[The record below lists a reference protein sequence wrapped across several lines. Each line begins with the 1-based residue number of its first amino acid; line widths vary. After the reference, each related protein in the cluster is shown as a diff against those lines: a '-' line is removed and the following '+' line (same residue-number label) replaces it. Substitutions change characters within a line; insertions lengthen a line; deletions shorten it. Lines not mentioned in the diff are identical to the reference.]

1 MSLKLDGKKLSL
13 EIEER
18 LRNYILTNKTIA
30 KRNPGLAVIRIG
42 EDPASGVYVGNKE
55 KACSRVGI
63 KSYIFH
69 LKDTV
74 EQKEVEQLLNK
85 LNLDNNIDGMLL
97 QLPISK
103 KFDEQRLIS
112 FINPEKDV
120 DGLNEQNIGKLV
132 KNEQAMRSCTPAG
145 IVNLLKS
152 QNIKIEGKKIVVIGR
167 SLLVGKPL
175 SLMLLNLNATV
186 TITHSKTINLN
197 KICKEADILIAAA
210 GKPNLI
216 DSSFVKEGAVI
227 IDVGIHRLTSSDKS
241 KTRLCGDVLLE
252 DVIPKVFAYTP
263 VPGGVG
269 PMTVTM
275 LLVNTIFS
283 WQKQFGLSSTLND
296 LLPWCWTNDSNNVT
310 SKYYFQLAKTIWF
323 IINS

>member
-18 LRNYILTNKTIA
+18 LKNYIQINKTIA

-74 EQKEVEQLLNK
+74 DQKEVEQLLNK
-85 LNLDNNIDGMLL
+85 LNLDNDIDGMLL

-112 FINPEKDV
+112 NINPGKDV

-132 KNEQAMRSCTPAG
+132 KNEPAMRSCTPAG
-145 IVNLLKS
+145 IINLLRS
-152 QNIKIEGKKIVVIGR
+152 QNIQIEGKKIVVIGR

-186 TITHSKTINLN
+186 TMTHSKTINLN

-216 DSSFVKEGAVI
+216 DSSFVKEGAVV
-227 IDVGIHRLTSSDKS
+227 IDVGIHRLKSADKS

-252 DVIPKVFAYTP
+252 DIITKVFAYTP

-275 LLVNTIFS
+275 LLVNTISS

-296 LLPWCWTNDSNNVT
+296 LQP
-310 SKYYFQLAKTIWF
+310 
-323 IINS
+323 

>member
-18 LRNYILTNKTIA
+18 LKNYIQINNIIA

-55 KACSRVGI
+55 KACLRVGI

-74 EQKEVEQLLNK
+74 DQKEVEQLLNK
-85 LNLDNNIDGMLL
+85 LNLDNDIDGILL

-112 FINPEKDV
+112 YINPEKDV

-132 KNEQAMRSCTPAG
+132 KNEPAMRSCTPAG
-145 IVNLLKS
+145 IINLIRS
-152 QNIKIEGKKIVVIGR
+152 QNIEIEGKKIVVIGR

-186 TITHSKTINLN
+186 TMTHSKTINLN

-227 IDVGIHRLTSSDKS
+227 IDVGIHRLKSSDKS

-275 LLVNTIFS
+275 LLVNTISS

-296 LLPWCWTNDSNNVT
+296 LQP
-310 SKYYFQLAKTIWF
+310 
-323 IINS
+323 

>member
-112 FINPEKDV
+112 FINPGKDV

-186 TITHSKTINLN
+186 TITHSKTLNLN

-227 IDVGIHRLTSSDKS
+227 IDVGIHRLTTSDKS

-275 LLVNTIFS
+275 LLVNTISS

-296 LLPWCWTNDSNNVT
+296 LLS
-310 SKYYFQLAKTIWF
+310 
-323 IINS
+323 

>member
-186 TITHSKTINLN
+186 TMTHSKTINLN

-275 LLVNTIFS
+275 LLVNTISS

-296 LLPWCWTNDSNNVT
+296 LLS
-310 SKYYFQLAKTIWF
+310 
-323 IINS
+323 

>member
-69 LKDTV
+69 LKDSV

-85 LNLDNNIDGMLL
+85 LNFDNDIDGMLL

-112 FINPEKDV
+112 YINPEKDV

-132 KNEQAMRSCTPAG
+132 KNEPAMRSCTPAG
-145 IVNLLKS
+145 IINLLRS
-152 QNIKIEGKKIVVIGR
+152 QNIEIEGKKIVVIGR

-186 TITHSKTINLN
+186 TMTHSKTINLN

-227 IDVGIHRLTSSDKS
+227 IDVGIHRLKSSDKS
-241 KTRLCGDVLLE
+241 KNRLCGDVLLE

-275 LLVNTIFS
+275 LLVNTISS

-296 LLPWCWTNDSNNVT
+296 LQP
-310 SKYYFQLAKTIWF
+310 
-323 IINS
+323 

>member
-18 LRNYILTNKTIA
+18 LKNYIQINKTIA

-74 EQKEVEQLLNK
+74 DQKEVEQLLNK
-85 LNLDNNIDGMLL
+85 LNLDNDIDGMLL

-112 FINPEKDV
+112 YINPEKDV

-186 TITHSKTINLN
+186 TMTHSKTINLN

-227 IDVGIHRLTSSDKS
+227 IDVGIHRLKSSDKS

-275 LLVNTIFS
+275 LLVNTISS

-296 LLPWCWTNDSNNVT
+296 LQP
-310 SKYYFQLAKTIWF
+310 
-323 IINS
+323 

>member
-18 LRNYILTNKTIA
+18 LKNYIQTNKTIA

-69 LKDTV
+69 LKDSV
-74 EQKEVEQLLNK
+74 DQKEVEQLLNK
-85 LNLDNNIDGMLL
+85 LNLDNDIDGMLL

-112 FINPEKDV
+112 YINPGKDV

-132 KNEQAMRSCTPAG
+132 KNEPAMRSCTPAG
-145 IVNLLKS
+145 IINLLRS
-152 QNIKIEGKKIVVIGR
+152 QNIEIEGKKIVVIGR

-186 TITHSKTINLN
+186 TMTHSKTINLN

-227 IDVGIHRLTSSDKS
+227 IDVGIHRLECSDKS
-241 KTRLCGDVLLE
+241 KNRLCGDVLLE
-252 DVIPKVFAYTP
+252 DVISKVFAYTP

-275 LLVNTIFS
+275 LLVNTISS

-296 LLPWCWTNDSNNVT
+296 LQP
-310 SKYYFQLAKTIWF
+310 
-323 IINS
+323 

>member
-18 LRNYILTNKTIA
+18 LKNYIQINKTIA
-30 KRNPGLAVIRIG
+30 NRNPGLAVIRIG

-69 LKDTV
+69 LKDSV

-85 LNLDNNIDGMLL
+85 LNLDNDIDGMLL

-112 FINPEKDV
+112 FINPGKDV

-186 TITHSKTINLN
+186 TITHSKTLNLN

-227 IDVGIHRLTSSDKS
+227 IDVGIHRLTTSDKS

-275 LLVNTIFS
+275 LLVNTISS

-296 LLPWCWTNDSNNVT
+296 LLS
-310 SKYYFQLAKTIWF
+310 
-323 IINS
+323 

>member
-13 EIEER
+13 EIEEK
-18 LRNYILTNKTIA
+18 LKNYIYLNKTIA

-42 EDPASGVYVGNKE
+42 EDPASAVYVKNKE

-63 KSYIFH
+63 KSFIFH

-74 EQKEVEQLLNK
+74 DQTEVEQLINK
-85 LNLDNNIDGMLL
+85 LNLDNDIDGMLL
-97 QLPISK
+97 QLPIPN
-103 KFDEQRLIS
+103 KFEEQRLIS
-112 FINPEKDV
+112 FINPDKDV

-132 KNEQAMRSCTPAG
+132 KNEPAMRSCTPAG
-145 IVNLLKS
+145 IINLLKS
-152 QNIKIEGKKIVVIGR
+152 QNITIEGKNIVVIGR

-175 SLMLLNLNATV
+175 SLMLLNLNGTV
-186 TITHSKTINLN
+186 TMTHSKTTNLN
-197 KICKEADILIAAA
+197 KICKEADILIVAA
-210 GKPNLI
+210 GKPNLV

-241 KTRLCGDVLLE
+241 KSRLCGDVLLE

-283 WQKQFGLSSTLND
+283 WQKQSGLSSNLND
-296 LLPWCWTNDSNNVT
+296 LLP
-310 SKYYFQLAKTIWF
+310 
-323 IINS
+323 

>member
-69 LKDTV
+69 LKDSV
-74 EQKEVEQLLNK
+74 DQKEVEQLLNK
-85 LNLDNNIDGMLL
+85 LNLDNDIDGMLL

-186 TITHSKTINLN
+186 TMTHSKTINLN

-296 LLPWCWTNDSNNVT
+296 LLP
-310 SKYYFQLAKTIWF
+310 
-323 IINS
+323 

>member
-18 LRNYILTNKTIA
+18 LKNYIQINKTIA

-227 IDVGIHRLTSSDKS
+227 IDVGIHRLTTSDKS

-275 LLVNTIFS
+275 LLVNTISS

-296 LLPWCWTNDSNNVT
+296 LQP
-310 SKYYFQLAKTIWF
+310 
-323 IINS
+323 

>member
-18 LRNYILTNKTIA
+18 LRNYILTNKTVA

-132 KNEQAMRSCTPAG
+132 KNEPAMRSCTPAG

-275 LLVNTIFS
+275 LLVNTISS

-296 LLPWCWTNDSNNVT
+296 LQP
-310 SKYYFQLAKTIWF
+310 
-323 IINS
+323 

>member
-69 LKDTV
+69 LKETV

-85 LNLDNNIDGMLL
+85 LNLDNDIDGMLL

-112 FINPEKDV
+112 FINPGKDV

-132 KNEQAMRSCTPAG
+132 KNEPAMRSCTPAG
-145 IVNLLKS
+145 IINLLRS
-152 QNIKIEGKKIVVIGR
+152 QNIEIEGKKIVVIGR

-227 IDVGIHRLTSSDKS
+227 IDVGIHRLTSSDES

-275 LLVNTIFS
+275 LLVNTISS

-296 LLPWCWTNDSNNVT
+296 LLP
-310 SKYYFQLAKTIWF
+310 
-323 IINS
+323 

>member
-18 LRNYILTNKTIA
+18 LKNYIQINKTIA

-74 EQKEVEQLLNK
+74 DQKEVEQLLNK
-85 LNLDNNIDGMLL
+85 LNLDNDIDGMLL

-103 KFDEQRLIS
+103 KFNEQRLIS

-132 KNEQAMRSCTPAG
+132 KNEPAMRSCTPAG
-145 IVNLLKS
+145 IINLLRS
-152 QNIKIEGKKIVVIGR
+152 QNIEIEGKKVVVIGR

-186 TITHSKTINLN
+186 TMTHSKTINLN

-227 IDVGIHRLTSSDKS
+227 IDVGIHRLKSSEKS

-275 LLVNTIFS
+275 LLVNTISS

-296 LLPWCWTNDSNNVT
+296 LQP
-310 SKYYFQLAKTIWF
+310 
-323 IINS
+323 

>member
-85 LNLDNNIDGMLL
+85 LNLDNDIDGMLL

-132 KNEQAMRSCTPAG
+132 KNEPAMRSCTPAG

-227 IDVGIHRLTSSDKS
+227 IDVGIHRLKSSDKS
-241 KTRLCGDVLLE
+241 KNRLCGDVLLE

-275 LLVNTIFS
+275 LLVNTISS

-296 LLPWCWTNDSNNVT
+296 LQP
-310 SKYYFQLAKTIWF
+310 
-323 IINS
+323 

>member
-18 LRNYILTNKTIA
+18 LKNYIQTNKTIA

-69 LKDTV
+69 LKDSV
-74 EQKEVEQLLNK
+74 DQKEVEQLLNK
-85 LNLDNNIDGMLL
+85 LNLDNDIDGMLL

-132 KNEQAMRSCTPAG
+132 KNEPAMRSCTPAG
-145 IVNLLKS
+145 IINLLRS
-152 QNIKIEGKKIVVIGR
+152 QNIEIEGKKIVVIGR

-186 TITHSKTINLN
+186 TMTHSKTINLN

-227 IDVGIHRLTSSDKS
+227 IDVGIHRLKSSDKS
-241 KTRLCGDVLLE
+241 KNRLCGDVLLE
-252 DVIPKVFAYTP
+252 DVISKVFAYTP

-275 LLVNTIFS
+275 LLVNTISS

-296 LLPWCWTNDSNNVT
+296 LQP
-310 SKYYFQLAKTIWF
+310 
-323 IINS
+323 

>member
-18 LRNYILTNKTIA
+18 LKSYIKINKTIA

-69 LKDTV
+69 LKDSV

-85 LNLDNNIDGMLL
+85 LNLDNDIDGMLL

-112 FINPEKDV
+112 FINPGKDV

-132 KNEQAMRSCTPAG
+132 KNEPAMRSCTPAG
-145 IVNLLKS
+145 IINLLRS
-152 QNIKIEGKKIVVIGR
+152 QNIEIDGKKIVVIGR
-167 SLLVGKPL
+167 SLLVGKPI
-175 SLMLLNLNATV
+175 SLMLLNLHATV
-186 TITHSKTINLN
+186 TMTHSKTINLN

-216 DSSFVKEGAVI
+216 DSSYVKEGAVI
-227 IDVGIHRLTSSDKS
+227 IDVGIHRLKSSDKS
-241 KTRLCGDVLLE
+241 KNRLCGDVLLE
-252 DVIPKVFAYTP
+252 DVVPKVFAYTP

-275 LLVNTIFS
+275 LLVNTISS
-283 WQKQFGLSSTLND
+283 WQKRFGLSSTLND
-296 LLPWCWTNDSNNVT
+296 LQP
-310 SKYYFQLAKTIWF
+310 
-323 IINS
+323 

>member
-18 LRNYILTNKTIA
+18 LKNYIQINKTIA

-69 LKDTV
+69 LKETV
-74 EQKEVEQLLNK
+74 KQKEVEQLLNK
-85 LNLDNNIDGMLL
+85 LNLDNDIDGMLL

-112 FINPEKDV
+112 FINPGKDV

-132 KNEQAMRSCTPAG
+132 KNEPAMRSCTPAG
-145 IVNLLKS
+145 IINLLRS
-152 QNIKIEGKKIVVIGR
+152 QNIEIEGKKIVVIGR

-186 TITHSKTINLN
+186 TMTHSKTINLN
-197 KICKEADILIAAA
+197 EICKEADILIAAA

-227 IDVGIHRLTSSDKS
+227 IDVGIHRLKSSDKS
-241 KTRLCGDVLLE
+241 KNRLCGDVLLE
-252 DVIPKVFAYTP
+252 DVISKVFAYTP

-275 LLVNTIFS
+275 LLVNTISS

-296 LLPWCWTNDSNNVT
+296 LQP
-310 SKYYFQLAKTIWF
+310 
-323 IINS
+323 

>member
-132 KNEQAMRSCTPAG
+132 KNEPAMRSCTPAG
-145 IVNLLKS
+145 IINLLRS
-152 QNIKIEGKKIVVIGR
+152 QNIEIEGKKIVVIGR

-186 TITHSKTINLN
+186 TMTHSKTINLN

-227 IDVGIHRLTSSDKS
+227 IDVGIHRLKSSDKS
-241 KTRLCGDVLLE
+241 KNRLCGDVLLE

-275 LLVNTIFS
+275 LLVNTISS

-296 LLPWCWTNDSNNVT
+296 LLP
-310 SKYYFQLAKTIWF
+310 
-323 IINS
+323 

>member
-18 LRNYILTNKTIA
+18 LKNYIQINKTIA

-132 KNEQAMRSCTPAG
+132 KNEPAMRSCTPAG
-145 IVNLLKS
+145 IINLLRS
-152 QNIKIEGKKIVVIGR
+152 QNIEIEGKKIVVIGR

-186 TITHSKTINLN
+186 TMTHSKTINLN

-227 IDVGIHRLTSSDKS
+227 IDVGIHRLKSSDKS
-241 KTRLCGDVLLE
+241 KNRLCGDVLLE

-275 LLVNTIFS
+275 LLVNTISS

-296 LLPWCWTNDSNNVT
+296 LQP
-310 SKYYFQLAKTIWF
+310 
-323 IINS
+323 

>member
-112 FINPEKDV
+112 FINPKKDV

-186 TITHSKTINLN
+186 TITHSKTLNLN

-227 IDVGIHRLTSSDKS
+227 IDVGIHRLTTSDKS

-296 LLPWCWTNDSNNVT
+296 LLS
-310 SKYYFQLAKTIWF
+310 
-323 IINS
+323 